1 VIKPYNH
8 LKSKGSTPVKVSDV
22 IRVDPNTL
30 HFYAAQLTGVAQSL
44 RQVGSDVS
52 ASTSYAPSYDGQF
65 GPQVASI
72 GYEALSRSQVLAD
85 RLDAL
90 ALYLRTKADEFAYA
104 DMAAEAAMM
113 GAPPPGT
120 GLSLGDLFDQIPWW
134 VVLLLGIVPF
144 GDALGL
150 LEELINS
157 LSGRGVSQLNLW
169 LSIFGLAADAGWLDL
184 LIPDPVDGVNVGLA
198 GIKAAV
204 KTLSLSPAAEKIL
217 LETLQTAVKN
227 PDELGRIGKLLV
239 SMAQNSDVAAK
250 VIADEAAFRALLK
263 LDNGAEILEQFV
275 KHGDDALGRIDPAQ
289 AVRLSE
295 LAQDFGVDIHIAGKL
310 ADTPAEAAFRKS
322 MAEEA
327 EAISRTEGI
336 SFLEAQMQVAKKYGV
351 DFYQVKVSSPGDV
364 IKDADVFID
373 ADQWKALSETQQGE
387 IRQAIADSI
396 GVDPQDVDF
405 YQELDAIDPASAGL
419 APGAYDIP
427 DPAHNV
433 PPSSIHFGPDGSID
447 HPPLGNSAVTP

>member
-1 VIKPYNH
+1 MP
-8 LKSKGSTPVKVSDV
+8 DV

-72 GYEALSRSQVLAD
+72 GFEALSRAQVLAD

-104 DMAAEAAMM
+104 DLAAEAAMM

-134 VVLLLGIVPF
+134 VILLLGIVPF
-144 GDALGL
+144 GDAIGL

-169 LSIFGLAADAGWLDL
+169 LSVFGLAADAGWIDL
-184 LIPDPVDGVNVGLA
+184 LIPDPVDGVNIGLA

-227 PDELGRIGKLLV
+227 PEEIGRIGKLLIYM
-239 SMAQNSDVAAK
+239 SQNSGVVAK
-250 VIADEAAFRALLK
+250 VIADETAFRALLK
-263 LDNGAEILEQFV
+263 LENGTEILEQFV
-275 KHGDDALGRIDPAQ
+275 KHGDDVLGRIDPAQ

-295 LAQDFGVDIHIAGKL
+295 LAQDIGVDFHIAGKL
-310 ADTPAEAAFRKS
+310 ADTPAEAAFRRQL
-322 MAEEA
+322 AEQA
-327 EAISRTEGI
+327 EALSRTENI
-336 SFLEAQMQVAKKYGV
+336 SFVEAQLRVAKENGV
-351 DFYQVKVSSPGDV
+351 HFFQVKASSPGDV
-364 IKDADVFID
+364 IKDVDVFID
-373 ADQWKALSETQQGE
+373 MDDWVKLTKSEQDA
-387 IRQAIADSI
+387 IRDGI
-396 GVDPQDVDF
+396 GNAFGLDPNTFEETVDF
-405 YQELDAIDPASAGL
+405 YQKLDPLDPIAEGL
-419 APGAYDIP
+419 PSGLYDIP
-427 DPAHNV
+427 DPKHNV
-433 PPSSIHFGPDGSID
+433 PPGSVHFGLDGTID